1 MAVVQM
7 PRPEVTVK
15 LDEGFTARNMRSLR
29 GVNKAE
35 KGREGKG
42 AALHGVR
49 QQPELV
55 EYDEPDGMPA
65 MHMKHLSAR
74 RQYLKLKP
82 STWRAGVAAEVI
94 KGCNGSQ

>member
-1 MAVVQM
+1 
-7 PRPEVTVK
+7 
-15 LDEGFTARNMRSLR
+15 MRSLR

-82 STWRAGVAAEVI
+82 STWRAGVAPALC
-94 KGCNGSQ
+94 CNACGKVLHRRDVGALSAS